1 MKDRPRQDIA
11 ARLRLVVAGHPFQM
25 EGGPAVQADELVAVS
40 AGIPSIVVV
49 GACAGA
55 VASAAGAACS
65 SRNALGSGVSWTRAV
80 ACAETP
86 AWSSVQETYSA

>member
-65 SRNALGSGVSWTRAV
+65 SRNALRSGACWTRAV